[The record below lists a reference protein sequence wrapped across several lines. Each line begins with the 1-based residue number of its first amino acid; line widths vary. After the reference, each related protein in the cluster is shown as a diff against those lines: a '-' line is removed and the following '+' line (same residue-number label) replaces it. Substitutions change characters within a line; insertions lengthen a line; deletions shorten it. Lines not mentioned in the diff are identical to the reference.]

1 MERAKQYQEYL
12 ALSKESAEKRMAM
25 LREENLIYNGV
36 MPSYK
41 DDGTAWTE
49 DDYSSRSPTQ
59 SKYLSPDYPLTV
71 DTYAESMIYNFPSF
85 DYEANDKQFSKEETD
100 ILNKVFTR
108 IAFANNLPFKMMSV
122 IRTGIRKAFCACEL
136 VPSEI
141 TVNRQI
147 KVGGNWVDDTVTTYT
162 GVLDLIRYLPSQ
174 IYIDPNADPD
184 DIRNTA
190 EYCIAYL
197 GFYSLA
203 AYKEMA
209 SKKGWATG
217 KEIKEVYANSFTD
230 DGGEEQEK
238 NAEGVQRRT
247 GVKVSKLFLMDGTVQ
262 VVVNDE
268 WIVWQGINA
277 KRARRMPLIFYKSLP
292 GGSTPY
298 GRLLWQTMRPS
309 VMALSAAT
317 NLVLDN
323 IGKNLAGPTLHTL
336 KELDGLNINDFDNG
350 AMVYVGKTAD
360 PTRSLGDQV
369 ARIELPDMTEG
380 AQYALGK
387 FATDVSR
394 ISRLD
399 SLSQGSQGEQQIRT
413 DYIAKQLAQ
422 PSIGRKS
429 AFVKQAEFSFFQ
441 EFGRDM
447 LAILYAFYDDFSD
460 IGDIPREK
468 LADIR
473 AVRVRQGST
482 LEEDA
487 MSKVQKLGEM
497 VRVLLATNE
506 DGFSI
511 DKALTDYF
519 MSIGIADPEWYKLPL
534 PEQLMKA
541 YLKAGMDPVM
551 AQQET
556 QRIMGMLQQRNNAA
570 TGA

>member
-174 IYIDPNADPD
+174 TYIDPNADPD

-360 PTRSLGDQV
+360 PTRRLGDQV
-369 ARIELPDMTEG
+369 ARIELPDMTQG

-519 MSIGIADPEWYKLPL
+519 VSIGIADPEWYKLPL

>member
-36 MPSYK
+36 MPLYK

-174 IYIDPNADPD
+174 TYIDPNADPD

-360 PTRSLGDQV
+360 PTRRLGDQV
-369 ARIELPDMTEG
+369 ARIELPDMTQG

-519 MSIGIADPEWYKLPL
+519 VSIGIADPEWYKLPL

>member
-174 IYIDPNADPD
+174 TYIDPNADPD

-360 PTRSLGDQV
+360 PTRRLGDQV
-369 ARIELPDMTEG
+369 ARIELPDMTQG